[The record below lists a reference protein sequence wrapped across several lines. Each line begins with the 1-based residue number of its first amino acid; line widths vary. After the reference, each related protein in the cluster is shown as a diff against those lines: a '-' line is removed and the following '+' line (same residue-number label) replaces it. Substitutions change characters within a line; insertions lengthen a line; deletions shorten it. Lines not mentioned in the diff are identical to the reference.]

1 MTTQV
6 KDLLKCAKL
15 FWINNWKFFILV
27 LCQLYNIFFKLRS
40 IERLFEHPGRSEI
53 SSLISMM
60 LQSWHTLHTW
70 IFSNDLRYGI
80 ILLIFFCIERN
91 PGYLQFFSGKSDF
104 WRSGD
109 SDYWF
114 KPVKLINKF
123 RLWATLMH
131 KLWPWVYDPAWSV
144 LAWQNCDQ
152 CRTNS
157 DYEQGFFT
165 NSLLWVRICWLG
177 LTSF

>member
-6 KDLLKCAKL
+6 KDLLTCVKL

-27 LCQLYNIFFKLRS
+27 LCQLYNTFFKLRS
-40 IERLFEHPGRSEI
+40 IERLFEHPGSSEI

-60 LQSWHTLHTW
+60 SVLTHPAYLN
-70 IFSNDLRYGI
+70 IFKWPQIWNYFTNFFFILRAI
-80 ILLIFFCIERN
+80 QDIFK
-91 PGYLQFFSGKSDF
+91 FSGKCDF

-123 RLWATLMH
+123 WLWATLMH
-131 KLWPWVYDPAWSV
+131 KLWPWVYHPTWSV

-157 DYEQGFFT
+157 DYESEFT
-165 NSLLWVRICWLG
+165 ENCVI
-177 LTSF
+177 TEK